1 MGMPS
6 VKMTDAA
13 INALPLGSGTYL
25 ITTGSRKA
33 DNLRGFMLVANAAS
47 ASFVIQRKVKGKSVR
62 VKLGVRG
69 EITVAQAHGKAVEAL
84 KRLNEG
90 ENPNATRRAAR
101 DEENGRL
108 TLRSTFERY
117 ISEGAR
123 AGELRPKTIELYRH
137 ILNKHLYSMLDRT
150 MLDIGQDKFG
160 LSDLHERVTRE
171 SGWAAANNSVKVLS
185 YVYNRA
191 LDFEDDL
198 PANPKRR
205 VKMNPEV
212 SRDTA
217 LSDSDV
223 PGWFAQV
230 MKLSNP
236 VKRAYWFLV
245 FMTAGRRSQV
255 AAAEWSHIDFDRKK
269 KGDKTPLKPTW
280 RFPDENTKMGHGY
293 TIALSPFV
301 AKFLEEWRKYVE
313 SEYPVEP
320 QVLHIF
326 PSAKTDEGH
335 LKAPRNEKQG
345 LKVSAHPLRHSYRT
359 QGVAVGL
366 SEIESKLLMGHK
378 LSKSNMG
385 ERYVTREN
393 TPEYMRP
400 KQEAMTKRYCAML
413 GLTDASIKEIIWS
426 KVPRGAGKTT

>member
-1 MGMPS
+1 MGMPT

-13 INALPLGSGTYL
+13 INALPLESGTYL

-33 DNLRGFMLVANAAS
+33 DNLRGFMIVCNAAS

-69 EITVAQAHGKAVEAL
+69 EITVTQAHDKAVEAL

-101 DEENGRL
+101 EEENGRL
-108 TLRSTFERY
+108 TFRSAFERY

-123 AGELRPKTIELYRH
+123 AGELKPKTIELYRH
-137 ILNKHLYSMLDRT
+137 YVNKHLYSLLDRT
-150 MLDIGQDKFG
+150 MLDIGKDKYG
-160 LSDLHERVTRE
+160 LPDLHERITKE

-217 LSDSDV
+217 LSDSDLS
-223 PGWFAQV
+223 GWFEQV

-245 FMTAGRRSQV
+245 LMTAGRRAQI

-269 KGDKTPLKPTW
+269 KGDKTPSKPTW

-313 SEYPVEP
+313 QEYPTEP
-320 QVLHIF
+320 QALHVF
-326 PSAKTDEGH
+326 PSAKTKEGH
-335 LKAPRNEKQG
+335 LKSPRNEKQG
-345 LKVSAHPLRHSYRT
+345 LAVSAHPLRHSYRT
-359 QGVAVGL
+359 FGVGVGL
-366 SEIESKLLMGHK
+366 SDVESKLLMGHT
-378 LSKSNMG
+378 LSKSDMG
-385 ERYVTREN
+385 ERYITRGN
-393 TPEYMRP
+393 TTEYMRP
-400 KQEAMTKRYCAML
+400 KQEAMTKRYCALL
-413 GLTDASIKEIIWS
+413 GLTDASIKQIIWS
-426 KVPRGAGKTT
+426 NVPRGKGKPE